1 MFQLFDLKNDT
12 ETPAR
17 PKKEGKKMEE
27 KARIPKKEEKTEQ
40 KKKMSK

>member
-17 PKKEGKKMEE
+17 PKKEE
-27 KARIPKKEEKTEQ
+27 KRW
-40 KKKMSK
+40 KKKQGFLKKKKK

>member
-17 PKKEGKKMEE
+17 PNKKEKK
-27 KARIPKKEEKTEQ
+27 RW
-40 KKKMSK
+40 KKKQGFLKKKRK

>member
-17 PKKEGKKMEE
+17 PKKEE
-27 KARIPKKEEKTEQ
+27 KNGRK
-40 KKKMSK
+40 SKDS